1 MTSRTGPLAGVR
13 VVDLTSVIS
22 GPLATSLLG
31 DQGADV
37 VKVEAPT
44 GDTLRLGGNL
54 RGGMSSM
61 FAALNR
67 SKRGLV
73 VNVREPEG
81 RELVLELAA
90 DADVVVQNYRPGVV
104 DRLGL
109 GPAAVRARNPSV
121 IYASINGVGADGP
134 HAPRRIYDPVIQAM
148 TGYAAGQRDAA
159 TGAPELIR
167 MMVCD
172 KITALT
178 AAQAVTAAL
187 LHRERTGEG
196 QDLEIAMLEACLWFL
211 WPDRMAGPSFVG
223 EVDVTG
229 PDISSGY
236 RLYPTADGH
245 IAIIAIQMPEMH
257 ALFRALDR
265 EALVDDPRCADLP
278 TLYGHF
284 AELRPLLEDATRSF
298 PTAELA
304 ERLAAHDVPF
314 GIVLE
319 GEAILADE
327 QVRHREAVLE
337 YEHPAGGTMRGARP
351 PQRFSASPA
360 AMIRPAPMPGEH
372 TDEVL
377 AAIGYDADRLAELKA
392 RGIVA

>member
-1 MTSRTGPLAGVR
+1 MTGPLAGYR

-37 VKVEAPT
+37 IKVEALT
-44 GDTLRLGGNL
+44 GDSLRLGGDL

-67 SKRGLV
+67 SKRGMA

-81 RELVLELAA
+81 REIVLKLAA
-90 DADVVVQNYRPGVV
+90 DADVVIQNYRPGVV
-104 DRLGL
+104 ERLGL
-109 GPAAVRARNPSV
+109 GPADLRAVNPRLV
-121 IYASINGVGADGP
+121 YASINGVGADGP
-134 HAPRRIYDPVIQAM
+134 YAGRRIYDPVIQAM
-148 TGYAAGQRDAA
+148 TGYAAGQANA
-159 TGAPELIR
+159 TTGAPELIR

-196 QDLEIAMLEACLWFL
+196 QDVEIAMLEACLWFV

-223 EVDVTG
+223 DADVVG
-229 PDISSGY
+229 PDIASGY

-245 IAIIAIQMPEMH
+245 IAIIAIQMQEMH
-257 ALFRALDR
+257 ALFHAVGRAD
-265 EALVDDPRCADLP
+265 LVDDPRCADLP
-278 TLYGHF
+278 TLYQNF
-284 AELRPLLEDATRSF
+284 ADLRVLLEEATRGF
-298 PTAELA
+298 TTAALAPRLA
-304 ERLAAHDVPF
+304 EHDVPF
-314 GIVLE
+314 GTVLA
-319 GEAILADE
+319 GEEILLDE

-337 YEHPAGGTMRGARP
+337 YEHPAGGSMRGARP

-360 AMIRPAPMPGEH
+360 AMARPAPLPGEH

-377 AAIGYDADRLAELKA
+377 GTLGYDVATIADLRA
-392 RGIVA
+392 RAVVA